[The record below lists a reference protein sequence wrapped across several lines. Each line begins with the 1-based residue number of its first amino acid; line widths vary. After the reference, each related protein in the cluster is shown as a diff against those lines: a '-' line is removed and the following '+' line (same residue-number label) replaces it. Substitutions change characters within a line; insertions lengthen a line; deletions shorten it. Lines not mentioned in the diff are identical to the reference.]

1 MLSQSVINTLI
12 NEAKAVMKFS
22 YSPYSKFAV
31 GAALLTESGEIFVG
45 CNVENSSFGAT
56 ICAERVAV
64 TSAVAKGHQKFKAIA
79 VISSSE
85 KLCTPCGIC
94 RQVISEFSLELPVI
108 CCKANEEYEVFALHE
123 LLPKA
128 FKF

>member
-1 MLSQSVINTLI
+1 MPTIEEINLLI
-12 NEAKAVMKFS
+12 NEAKAVMNYS
-22 YSPYSKFAV
+22 YSPYSKFGV

-64 TSAVAKGHQKFKAIA
+64 TSAVAKGHQKFKALA
-79 VISSSE
+79 VISTAE
-85 KLCTPCGIC
+85 NLCTPCGIC
-94 RQVISEFSLELPVI
+94 RQVISEFSLEIPVI
-108 CCKANEEYEVFALHE
+108 CCKGNGEYEIFSLNE
-123 LLPKA
+123 LLTKA

>member
-1 MLSQSVINTLI
+1 MLSQSIINKLI

-22 YSPYSKFAV
+22 YSPYSKFGV
-31 GAALLTESGEIFVG
+31 GAALLTESEEIFVG

-85 KLCTPCGIC
+85 QLCTPCGIC
-94 RQVISEFSLELPVI
+94 RQVISEFSLEIPVI
-108 CCKANEEYEVFALHE
+108 CCKANGEYEIFHLNE
-123 LLPKA
+123 LLKHS
-128 FKF
+128 FKL